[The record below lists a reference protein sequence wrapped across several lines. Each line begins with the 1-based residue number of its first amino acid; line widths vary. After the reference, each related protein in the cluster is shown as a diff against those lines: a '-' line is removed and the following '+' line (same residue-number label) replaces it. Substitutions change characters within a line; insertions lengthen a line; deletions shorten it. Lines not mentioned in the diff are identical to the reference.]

1 MVQICPSILGYS
13 IETIND
19 KINDMIALGFKREDV
34 LEMIKISPLLLT
46 YSIENIKNKI
56 DDIVS
61 LGYALEE
68 TISMLKSLPALFGY
82 SIENIKEK
90 IDFYN
95 SIGLK
100 NLPLK
105 KTKNLMQSVS
115 LSKARYIFYRRECN
129 ITIDENNYN
138 QLFIGSK
145 EFERKYKMS
154 NLDLIEKYKGEI
166 DERTI

>member
-1 MVQICPSILGYS
+1 
-13 IETIND
+13 
-19 KINDMIALGFKREDV
+19 MIALGFKREDV
-34 LEMIKISPLLLT
+34 LEMIKVSPLLLT

-61 LGYALEE
+61 LGYTLEE

-105 KTKNLMQSVS
+105 KTKNLMQSAS
-115 LSKARYIFYRRECN
+115 LSKARYLFYTRECN
-129 ITIDENNYN
+129 IVIDENNYN